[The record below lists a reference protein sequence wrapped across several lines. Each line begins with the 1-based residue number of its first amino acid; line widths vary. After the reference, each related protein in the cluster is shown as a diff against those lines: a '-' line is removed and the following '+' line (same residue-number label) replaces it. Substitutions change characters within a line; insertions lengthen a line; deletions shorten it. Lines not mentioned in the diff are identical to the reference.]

1 MKRALFAVLAFF
13 IAVVPA
19 RASLR
24 LCDSTSYVLY
34 AATAVGAADGVTVKG
49 WTRIVPGACT
59 IALQGDLV
67 ASAYYLYARTS
78 QAYSG
83 PAHAWAGTV
92 DFCTK
97 SDDFSL
103 HVPFASPNCA
113 TPDMTALPFAAF
125 STHHMRS
132 WTLTFR
138 EEPDFATMK
147 DAEHAGLKR
156 LLGDDGAANLRND
169 KDIDA
174 ALAQFEKRLHLSAK
188 SGTEGLFDALETEA
202 LRNAAP
208 IGYTVCNDTEKPV
221 FAALGEVDT
230 KGFVSRGWWMVAA
243 ASCAKTITDSIVG
256 RKIYLRVER
265 PKSMALVQGPMT
277 FCVTDIE
284 FEIHGREHCAARG
297 LREAG
302 FLATN
307 TDGAAGFAAHIS
319 DKGVAFAVS
328 KPK

>member
-1 MKRALFAVLAFF
+1 MTRALIAALAFF
-13 IAVVPA
+13 VAALPA
-19 RASLR
+19 QASLR

-34 AATAVGAADGVTVKG
+34 AATAVGGADGVNVKG
-49 WTRIVPGACT
+49 WARLVPGACT
-59 IALQGDLV
+59 VALQGDLA

-83 PAHAWAGTV
+83 PARAWAGAV
-92 DFCTK
+92 EFCTK

-103 HVPFASPNCA
+103 HVPFASPNCSA
-113 TPDMTALPFAAF
+113 ADMTALPFAAL

-132 WTLTFR
+132 WTVTFR
-138 EEPDFATMK
+138 EEPDFSTMK
-147 DAEHAGLKR
+147 EAERAGLKR
-156 LLGDDGAANLRND
+156 LLADNGAGNLKSD

-174 ALAQFEKRLHLSAK
+174 ALAQFEKRLHLSAR
-188 SGTEGLFDALETEA
+188 SGVEGLFDALETEA

-221 FAALGEVDT
+221 FAALGEEDA
-230 KGFVSRGWWMVAA
+230 KGLVSRGWWMVAA
-243 ASCAKTITDSIVG
+243 ASCAKLVADSLAG

-265 PKSMALVQGPMT
+265 PKSMALVQGPMS
-277 FCVTDIE
+277 FCVADIE

-307 TDGAAGFAAHIS
+307 SDGASGFAAHVS
-319 DKGVAFAVS
+319 DEGLAFAAS